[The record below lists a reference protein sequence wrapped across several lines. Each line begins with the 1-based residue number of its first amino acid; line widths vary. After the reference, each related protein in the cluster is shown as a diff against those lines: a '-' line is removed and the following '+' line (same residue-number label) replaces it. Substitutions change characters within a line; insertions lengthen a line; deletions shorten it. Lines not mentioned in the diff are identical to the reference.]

1 MNRLL
6 SALHPTFDALSAH
19 ADRSDVDG
27 ARSRIGGHVARCAT
41 CREVVAEIRALGD
54 VARATPVHGAP
65 SDLWSRIESEAKR
78 ASRPDAAIASIR
90 ARGARG
96 HVDEIAPAGG
106 RTPPDTGRRG
116 RFALIGVGSLVAA
129 AALLAVVAWP
139 RQAGLQAAGTSR
151 LSVTPGRPIP
161 GGTVRVRYLPAPWMA
176 DAAQLVLVGR
186 FAQSAGRNPMRFGG
200 RAFDALGDSLGV
212 LARAADG
219 AFVATIRLPADFLAV
234 SLTVLDASRDEHD
247 MDGARPWVIIGGTST
262 RAPSFASLVA
272 AHEIAPGWFGGDIRY
287 RPRQMVD
294 VADSLKR
301 YFPSHPA
308 GWAFSRSYGVAQGRF
323 DLFRFFQSAER
334 KYASMFEA
342 LWPTQ
347 HLDAERLHDM
357 VEFANNIEEPD
368 EALRWAA
375 RLVEEHPED
384 PRALID
390 LAEALR
396 AIELRE
402 PPSLADSLR
411 RWMPSLD
418 RAYRAGP
425 VPNQGFSAALRLA
438 ASYGDS
444 ATRTLWIARE
454 AEHGG
459 EGNIYMMARW
469 LATPQ
474 RERASRDNVARE
486 LRTRLGQ
493 GCALPPGRLPLTETV
508 RGWRTRCEQY
518 RGMTYGAL
526 STQTLLDGDARR
538 GFVEADS
545 ALAAMRRGEFCAP
558 SLGYINRA
566 RATLAL
572 GDTARAE
579 TDFVHASAAY
589 PTGVTTLMDTA
600 RAYLG
605 GRFDE
610 ARYVARVDTAH
621 RAAMECQ
628 RVQRARWKARE
639 DRRRGPLPR

>member
-27 ARSRIGGHVARCAT
+27 ARTRVGGHVARCAS

-54 VARATPVHGAP
+54 AARATHVHGAP
-65 SDLWSRIESEAKR
+65 SGLWSRIESEAKGASRNEAAVASAGER
-78 ASRPDAAIASIR
+78 ASRGSF
-90 ARGARG
+90 
-96 HVDEIAPAGG
+96 DEVSSAPGPALGV
-106 RTPPDTGRRG
+106 TGRRG
-116 RFALIGVGSLVAA
+116 RFALIGFGSLVAA
-129 AALLAVVAWP
+129 AAIIAVVVWP
-139 RQAGLQAAGTSR
+139 RPSGLQAAGTSR

-161 GGTVRVRYLPAPWMA
+161 GGTVMVRYLPAPWMA

-186 FAQSAGRNPMRFGG
+186 FARSAGWNPMRFGG
-200 RAFDALGDSLGV
+200 SAFDALGDSLGV

-234 SLTVLDASRDEHD
+234 SLTVLDPSRDEHD
-247 MDGARPWVIIGGTST
+247 MDGSRPWVIIGGTST

-272 AHEIAPGWFGGDIRY
+272 AHEIAPGWFGGDIQY

-323 DLFRFFQSAER
+323 DLFRFFQTAER

-342 LWPTQ
+342 LWPRQ
-347 HLDAERLHDM
+347 RLDAERLHDM
-357 VEFANNIEEPD
+357 VEFASNIEEPD
-368 EALRWAA
+368 EELRWAA
-375 RLVEEHPED
+375 RLVEEHPGD

-390 LAEALR
+390 LAAALR

-402 PPSLADSLR
+402 PPSLADSIR

-425 VPNQGFSAALRLA
+425 VPNKGFSQALRLA

-444 ATRTLWIARE
+444 STRTLWTARE
-454 AEHGG
+454 AENGG
-459 EGNIYMMARW
+459 EDNIYMMVRW
-469 LATPQ
+469 MAGKQ

-493 GCALPPGRLPLTETV
+493 GCALPTGRLPLTETV
-508 RGWRTRCEQY
+508 GEWRNRCEQY

-538 GFVEADS
+538 GFIEADS

-579 TDFVHASAAY
+579 TDFVLALAAY
-589 PTGVTTLMDTA
+589 PTGVTTMMDTA
-600 RAYLG
+600 RVHLG
-605 GRFDE
+605 GRFDRE
-610 ARYVARVDTAH
+610 RFVARVDTAH
-621 RAAMECQ
+621 RAAMACQ
-628 RVQRARWKARE
+628 RAQRARMKARE
-639 DRRRGPLPR
+639 DLQRGPLPR

>member
-6 SALHPTFDALSAH
+6 SALHPTFETLSAH

-27 ARSRIGGHVARCAT
+27 ARTRAGVHVARCAT

-54 VARATPVHGAP
+54 AARATPVHGAP
-65 SDLWSRIESEAKR
+65 SGLWSRIESEAKR
-78 ASRPDAAIASIR
+78 ASRPDAAIAS
-90 ARGARG
+90 RGARDARD
-96 HVDEIAPAGG
+96 HIDDVAPAGG
-106 RTPPDTGRRG
+106 QTPPVTGRRG
-116 RFALIGVGSLVAA
+116 RFALIGFGSLVAA
-129 AALLAVVAWP
+129 AAIIALVAWP
-139 RQAGLQAAGTSR
+139 RPTGLEAAGTSR

-161 GGTVRVRYLPAPWMA
+161 GGTVSVRYLPAPWMA

-186 FAQSAGRNPMRFGG
+186 YARSAGRNPMRWGG

-212 LARAADG
+212 MTRAADG
-219 AFVATIRLPADFLAV
+219 AFVATFRLPADFLAV
-234 SLTVLDASRDEHD
+234 SLTVLDPLRDEHD

-262 RAPSFASLVA
+262 RAPSFASMVA

-308 GWAFSRSYGVAQGRF
+308 GWAFSRSYGVAKGRF
-323 DLFRFFQSAER
+323 DFLRFFQTAER
-334 KYASMFEA
+334 KYASMFET
-342 LWPTQ
+342 LWPQ
-347 HLDAERLHDM
+347 QGLDAERLHDM
-357 VEFANNIEEPD
+357 VEFANNIDEPD

-390 LAEALR
+390 LAAALR

-402 PPSLADSLR
+402 PPSLADSIR

-418 RAYRAGP
+418 RAYRGGP

-444 ATRTLWIARE
+444 ATRVLWIARE
-454 AEHGG
+454 AENGG
-459 EGNIYMMARW
+459 EDNIYMMVRW
-469 LATPQ
+469 MAGKQ
-474 RERASRDNVARE
+474 RERASRDHVARE

-508 RGWRTRCEQY
+508 SGWRTRCEQY

-566 RATLAL
+566 RATLLL

-579 TDFVHASAAY
+579 TDFVLAAAAY
-589 PTGVTTLMDTA
+589 PTGVTTMMDTA
-600 RAYLG
+600 RVHLG
-605 GRFDE
+605 GRFDQ

-621 RAAMECQ
+621 RAAMACQ
-628 RVQRARWKARE
+628 REQRARWKARE
-639 DRRRGPLPR
+639 GRQRSSLLR